1 MKNLLERI
9 NVGAVAGSLRTKI
22 LVATLG
28 LSIVPLAVV
37 GMLSLS
43 QADEALSELGG
54 ERLEVAAIEAA
65 DKIDRNL
72 FERYGDVQAFAA
84 NPLVLGTPDE
94 AQGIV
99 DFLTAT
105 YGIYDLMVVADLSGE
120 VIAVNSIDGAGEPLD
135 TSFLLGRDVSDQ
147 EWFQVVVGGDTPE
160 GGTYYTDAEFNEKV
174 TEVYGEQRVTLP
186 FTAPVY
192 DANGRMAAVWHNDAS
207 FERVVSDIM
216 AEVRAEFA
224 ETGAVTIET
233 QVLRGDGLLLDDADP
248 SAVLE
253 FNLVDAGILAAQYS
267 VAGDGDGKLHG
278 YTTEVHARRGIE
290 QFNGWALSKG
300 ALGFAGY
307 DWGVLVRQDV
317 SEAISPVTALRN
329 TVLIVALI
337 AAATV
342 AVLSFLLARSIAT
355 PIASVARKAA
365 KIATGDM
372 NVKKLDL
379 NRKDELGELSHAFDD
394 MSTMLKTV
402 GGQASCI
409 ADGDLS
415 SPVLDQEIPGELGD
429 AFATMISS
437 LRDVIDQLKVSSD
450 QLAGASEELTAV
462 SDSMGTSAERT
473 SSQASSASGVGDE
486 VSSSVGS
493 VATAIEEM
501 NASIREVATNAIEA
515 SNVASEAVEV
525 AQNTSDSISK
535 LGESSEE
542 IGNVIKV
549 INSIAEQTNLLALNA
564 TIEAARAGEAGK
576 GFAVVAN
583 EVKELANQTAQA
595 TEEISSRIQAI
606 QTDTAGAVEAN
617 LQIGETIDR
626 INEISSTIASAVE
639 EQSVTT
645 AEIGRN
651 VEEAASG
658 TQEIAHSIVE
668 VATAA
673 EETRQSTDNTK
684 TSAEEMA
691 RMAAELSQL
700 VGNYR

>member
-1 MKNLLERI
+1 MNATLKRPNLAGL
-9 NVGAVAGSLRTKI
+9 GGSLRLKI
-22 LVATLG
+22 LLATVG
-28 LSIVPLAVV
+28 LSIVPLVV
-37 GMLSLS
+37 TGWLSLNR
-43 QADEALSELGG
+43 ADSALSELGG
-54 ERLEVAAIEAA
+54 ERLEVAAVEAA

-72 FERYGDVQAFAA
+72 FERFGDVQAFAA
-84 NPLVLGTPDE
+84 NPLILGTPDE
-94 AQGIV
+94 SAGIV

-120 VIAVNSIDGAGEPLD
+120 VIAVNSIDGAGNPID

-147 EWFQVVVGGDTPE
+147 QWFQVVADGNTPE
-160 GGTYYTDAEFNEKV
+160 GGTYYTDAEHNDMV
-174 TEVYGEQRVTLP
+174 TEVYGEEVVTLP
-186 FTAPVY
+186 FTAPIY

-224 ETGAVTIET
+224 STGATTIET
-233 QVLRGDGLLLDDADP
+233 QVLRTDGLLLDDADT

-253 FNLVDAGILAAQYS
+253 FNLVDTGIRAAQYS
-267 VAGDGDGKLHG
+267 VEGDPNGVTHG
-278 YTTEVHARRGIE
+278 FTEETHARRGVG

-300 ALGFAGY
+300 ALGFPGY

-317 SEAISPVTALRN
+317 AEAISPVTTLRT
-329 TVLIVALI
+329 TVIMVGLAAAAIVAAL
-337 AAATV
+337 AY
-342 AVLSFLLARSIAT
+342 LLARSIAN
-355 PIASVARKAA
+355 PIAAVSEKAA
-365 KIATGDM
+365 TIATGDLD
-372 NVKKLDL
+372 VEPIDL
-379 NRKDELGELSHAFDD
+379 NRTDEIGHLAHAFDD
-394 MSTMLKTV
+394 MSAMLKTV
-402 GGQASCI
+402 GHQASSI
-409 ADGDLS
+409 ASGELS
-415 SPVLDQEIPGELGD
+415 SPVLDEHVPGQLGQ
-429 AFATMISS
+429 AFDQMIES
-437 LRDVIDQLKVSSD
+437 LREMVDQLHTSAH

-462 SDSMGTSAERT
+462 SASMGTSAERT
-473 SSQASSASGVGDE
+473 SHQASSASGVGDE
-486 VSSSVGS
+486 VSSSVAS
-493 VATAIEEM
+493 VATAIEQM

-515 SNVASEAVEV
+515 SNVASEAVSV

-606 QTDTAGAVEAN
+606 QADTAGAVEAN

-626 INEISSTIASAVE
+626 INEISGTIASAVE

-673 EETRQSTDNTK
+673 EETRQSTDDTK